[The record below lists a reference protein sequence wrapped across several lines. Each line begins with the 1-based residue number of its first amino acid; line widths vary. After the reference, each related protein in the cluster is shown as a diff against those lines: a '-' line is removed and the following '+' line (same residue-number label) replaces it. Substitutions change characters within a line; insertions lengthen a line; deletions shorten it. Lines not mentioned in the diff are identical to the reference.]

1 MNPPRILVVDDDENL
16 RWVLQTQL
24 EQMGY
29 TVATA
34 ADGATAIEAIDK
46 EPPALVLTDLKMP
59 GMSGMELLGQIRRD
73 YAEIPVVIITAFGTI
88 QSAVQAMRS
97 GAYDYLTKPI
107 DYDELGLTVNRVLE
121 HFRLLEEV
129 RALRASLDRKYGF
142 ENIIGHSEAL
152 LSLLDTAA
160 RAAQSNSTIL
170 IHGETG
176 TGKELLARAIHFN
189 SRRRDKPFV
198 TINCGA
204 IPRELL
210 ESELFGH
217 VKGSFTGAMAHKVG
231 KVELADRGTLFLD
244 EIGEMPGDL
253 QVKLLRLIQQGE
265 LEKVGAASPVKV
277 DVRFVAAT
285 HRNLRAMI
293 EDGTFREDLY
303 YRLAVI
309 PLELPPL
316 RDRAEDIPELVQHF
330 FRKARDEQGRPHL
343 VLPASLLSRF
353 QEYRWPGNIRELENV
368 IERIVVLSRGDEIT
382 LADLPDFLRREKPA
396 IDMLQLELPAQG
408 ISLEAVEKE
417 LILRALEKFR
427 GNQTHTA
434 KYLDISRKA
443 LIYRMEKHGIRKKAV
458 EDGADIETPDSVPL
472 RSPRVP

>member
-1 MNPPRILVVDDDENL
+1 MNPRILVVDDDENL

-29 TVATA
+29 VVSAA
-34 ADGATAIEAIDK
+34 ADGAAALEIIDR
-46 EPPALVLTDLKMP
+46 EPPALILTDLKMP
-59 GMSGMELLGQIRRD
+59 GISGMELLERVRRE
-73 YAEIPVVIITAFGTI
+73 YPEVPVLIITAFGTI
-88 QSAVQAMRS
+88 QSAVEAMRS

-107 DYDELGLTVNRVLE
+107 DYDELSLAVSRVLD
-121 HFRLLEEV
+121 HFRLVQEV
-129 RALRASLDRKYGF
+129 QTLRASLDRKYGF
-142 ENIIGHSEAL
+142 ENIIGHSDAL

-170 IHGETG
+170 IHAETG
-176 TGKELLARAIHFN
+176 TGKELLAKAIHFN

-204 IPRELL
+204 IPRDLL

-217 VKGSFTGAMAHKVG
+217 VKGAFTGAMTHKVG

-265 LEKVGAASPVKV
+265 LEKVGATSPVKV
-277 DVRFVAAT
+277 DVRFIAAT
-285 HRNLRAMI
+285 NRNLRAMI

-316 RDRAEDIPELVQHF
+316 RDREGDIPELVQHF
-330 FRKARDEQGRPHL
+330 FVKAKEEQGRPDL
-343 VLPASLLSRF
+343 VLPAALLPRF
-353 QEYRWPGNIRELENV
+353 QDYRWPGNIRELENV
-368 IERIVVLSRGDEIT
+368 IERIVVLARGDEIT
-382 LADLPDFLRREKPA
+382 LADLPDFLRRERPA
-396 IDMLQLELPAQG
+396 VDMLQLELPAQG
-408 ISLEAVEKE
+408 VSLDAVEKE
-417 LILRALEKFR
+417 LILRALDKFH
-427 GNQTHTA
+427 GNQTHA
-434 KYLDISRKA
+434 ARYLDISRKA
-443 LIYRMEKHGIRKKAV
+443 LIYRMEKHGIRKRAAGGEEEMEAPDDV
-458 EDGADIETPDSVPL
+458 ET
-472 RSPRVP
+472 R